1 MRKIIGVLVGG
12 VTLVLMVGSANAAN
26 NGTGDPLGLIA
37 SAAIQPFF
45 SSGAT
50 ENTFIEVTSPVG
62 DNSGNNRLE
71 VFYFNA
77 ACTRIASVRHP
88 VTRKGA
94 IVWSVDGDLGGLGL
108 ALGNVNG
115 LAVISRG
122 VSPDIVGTPIPQPN
136 SIHVKGFWINL
147 AFDFVRIVDPIAVSS
162 TESTDAPKQSYSP
175 LRSAASFGAPPDG
188 APFFTSTLHLICPNS
203 TVYGVLPTSAG
214 FPAPPAT
221 TSTIFGFVYD
231 EFENFL
237 ADFSVPCNCSTMIQ
251 LDSITSIYAT
261 TSTYTE
267 LVTYNLVNFTPTPT
281 VSLTGACTPTTG
293 PGAVVCNPPAFT
305 GYRAMAVL
313 GGILDD
319 FGRLANGSAYNY
331 RNSGDDFVGQFP
343 PRFVPGLR

>member
-1 MRKIIGVLVGG
+1 MRKIIGVLVGC
-12 VTLVLMVGSANAAN
+12 VTLILMVGSANAAN
-26 NGTGDPLGLIA
+26 NGVGDPLGLIA

-45 SSGAT
+45 SAGAT

-62 DNSGNNRLE
+62 DNSGFNRLE

-108 ALGNVNG
+108 VVGNVNG

-136 SIHVKGFWINL
+136 SIHVKGFWVNL
-147 AFDFVRIVDPIAVSS
+147 QFDFVRVVDPIAVSS

-188 APFFTSTLHLICPNS
+188 APFFVSTLHLICPNS
-203 TVYGVLPTSAG
+203 SVYAVLPTSAG
-214 FPAPPAT
+214 FPAPPAVT
-221 TSTIFGFVYD
+221 TSIFGFVYD
-231 EFENFL
+231 EDENFL
-237 ADFSVPCNCSTMIQ
+237 ADILVTCSCSTMIQ
-251 LDSITSIYAT
+251 LNTITSIYQT

-267 LVTYNLVNFTPTPT
+267 LVTYNNVNLTPTPT
-281 VSLTGACTPTTG
+281 VTLGPPSVCTSTGAP
-293 PGAVVCNPPAFT
+293 VVCDPPAFT

-313 GGILDD
+313 QGVLDD

-331 RNSGDDFVGQFP
+331 RNSGDQFVGQFP